1 MADTKLL
8 AYLEEFITEDRKAKF
23 LEILSRRTN
32 HFTVAIEDVYQAH
45 NTSAVIRSCEV
56 FGVQQAHLVEKR
68 FGKRLDANIAMGAQ
82 KWVDVYRYND
92 TQSCIDSL
100 RAKGYKIIAT
110 TPHDDSCMLD
120 EFDISQKSAFFLV
133 RRGLGFLRM

>member
-45 NTSAVIRSCEV
+45 NTSAVIVAVRCLE
-56 FGVQQAHLVEKR
+56 
-68 FGKRLDANIAMGAQ
+68 
-82 KWVDVYRYND
+82 YNRPP
-92 TQSCIDSL
+92 C
-100 RAKGYKIIAT
+100 
-110 TPHDDSCMLD
+110 
-120 EFDISQKSAFFLV
+120 
-133 RRGLGFLRM
+133 